1 MNAMTKK
8 QFFYHKD
15 KYWCL
20 HTECEMMQK
29 ELGAKATLVD
39 THELLEGGRERMTV
53 VLEAAQIEAR
63 TELLQEYIAYPYRN
77 YVCECIRYNQSRK
90 ADFTSHHIIINI
102 LYYLVLRPLSA
113 ANH

>member
-1 MNAMTKK
+1 M
-8 QFFYHKD
+8 
-15 KYWCL
+15 
-20 HTECEMMQK
+20 HTEREMVQK

-63 TELLQEYIAYPYRN
+63 TELLQVVHTRTEIHMYMSAHGT
-77 YVCECIRYNQSRK
+77 VKAEKSR
-90 ADFTSHHIIINI
+90 FHIISIEV
-102 LYYLVLRPLSA
+102 LVLRPLSV